1 MISYVLIYDMFP
13 YDICP
18 PFKGM
23 YSDYFF
29 ETLKQ
34 PADFWKQR
42 SLMPCAQSRLSTWL
56 GPQRQ
61 NHQKMHG
68 LFVQCEAPVR

>member
-18 PFKGM
+18 PFEGM

-34 PADFWKQR
+34 PADFWKTIPDAMR
-42 SLMPCAQSRLSTWL
+42 
-56 GPQRQ
+56 
-61 NHQKMHG
+61 
-68 LFVQCEAPVR
+68 PVKALYVVGSSASESSENAWAICTM